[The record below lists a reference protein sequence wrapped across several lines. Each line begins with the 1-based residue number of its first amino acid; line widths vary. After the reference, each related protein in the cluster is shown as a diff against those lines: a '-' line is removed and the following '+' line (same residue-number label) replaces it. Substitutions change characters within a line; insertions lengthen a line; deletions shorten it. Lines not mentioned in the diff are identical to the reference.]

1 MDYRTYSVRRRDKQ
15 ALLDFVL
22 HSLEVCRCRVLHH
35 SDPGT
40 APFRLTFETPDGER
54 MGVLLYA
61 FLANKRVTKNRPDDE
76 YRFQVKYGSDTEG
89 LHDLWQDPFELYTTL
104 FLGINPDEGFF
115 VAADPALHSPTRFFI
130 SVEFKEDHVR
140 EVLRQGWY
148 SWERQSRGAGLD
160 EPVEL
165 MVGGNSAA
173 FLRFVRFERAAKG
186 LGSGHRALLA
196 DKVGQIERL
205 SIPAASTLI
214 APATRPADLHSL
226 ATEFQLSQTEILD
239 LIQSAPRLKMAVRGW
254 VAEAHLVDQLKK
266 LPGVTDCVR
275 LEEDGGPDVRIT
287 LGGQRPLFIECKN
300 ILRSTY
306 SDGAF
311 KLDFQR
317 TRASKVDPC
326 SRYYMPQDFD
336 VVAACMHPRTERW
349 DFRYAITCD
358 LDPHE
363 KCSGRLSNRVRLDGR
378 WDEDPLRV
386 FQRALAA

>member
-1 MDYRTYSVRRRDKQ
+1 
-15 ALLDFVL
+15 
-22 HSLEVCRCRVLHH
+22 
-35 SDPGT
+35 
-40 APFRLTFETPDGER
+40 
-54 MGVLLYA
+54 
-61 FLANKRVTKNRPDDE
+61 
-76 YRFQVKYGSDTEG
+76 VKYGSDTEG